1 MANNI
6 YPPVPAAADTYAG
19 LIILTTA
26 SVAYFTLASNYGK
39 AIVPVEF
46 SHANGFPVGS
56 GRSIW
61 YVRYID
67 WAITTPALLL
77 ELTLATGLPLSD
89 VITVIFF
96 DLVMIVTGLVGALIP
111 TVYKWAFWTFGTVSL
126 FYIWW
131 VLAGP
136 ARTSSQLLGG
146 GFAKAFTTSAAILSV
161 LWLVYPII
169 WGVADG
175 GNVITTDSE
184 MVAYGVL
191 DVLAKP
197 VFLFVHLWLLSKE
210 DLSALQLSSGKYT
223 ATANGVTYDR
233 EKGAFTG
240 GPNNHTAVDNTPAT
254 AGKRGMFGRK
264 GRYDATTQPATAA
277 TSEPAAPRPS
287 EATAVSQH

>member
-1 MANNI
+1 MTLPRGQRVFHQI
-6 YPPVPAAADTYAG
+6 G

-26 SVAYFTLASNYGK
+26 SIAYFTLASNYGK

-96 DLVMIVTGLVGALIP
+96 DLVMIITGLVGALIP
-111 TVYKWAFWTFGTVSL
+111 TSYKWAFWTFGTASL

-136 ARTSSQLLGG
+136 ARQSSRLLGG
-146 GFAKAFTTSAAILSV
+146 GFARSFTISAAILSV
-161 LWLVYPII
+161 LWLVYPIV

-191 DVLAKP
+191 DFLAKP
-197 VFLFVHLWLLSKE
+197 VFLFVHLFLLSKE
-210 DLSALQLSSGKYT
+210 DLSALQLSSGKFS
-223 ATANGVTYDR
+223 ATNNGGIQYDR
-233 EKGAFTG
+233 EKNAFV
-240 GPNNHTAVDNTPAT
+240 GPNTANPAT
-254 AGKRGMFGRK
+254 PNNTTGKRGMFGRK
-264 GRYDATTQPATAA
+264 GRFDANNNTDAA
-277 TSEPAAPRPS
+277 AISEPSPPRPS
-287 EATAVSQH
+287 EATAVSH

>member
-1 MANNI
+1 M
-6 YPPVPAAADTYAG
+6 
-19 LIILTTA
+19 TTA
-26 SVAYFTLASNYGK
+26 SIAYFTLASNYGK
-39 AIVPVEF
+39 TPVPVEF

-56 GRSIW
+56 TRSIW

-67 WAITTPALLL
+67 WVITTPALLL

-96 DLVMIVTGLVGALIP
+96 DLVMIITGLVGALIP
-111 TVYKWAFWTFGTVSL
+111 TVYKWAFWTFGTASL

-136 ARTSSQLLGG
+136 ARTSSRLLGG
-146 GFAKAFTTSAAILSV
+146 GFAKSFTISAAFLSV
-161 LWLVYPII
+161 LWLVYPVI

-175 GNVITTDSE
+175 GNVIVTDSE

-197 VFLFVHLWLLSKE
+197 VFLFVHLFLLSKE
-210 DLSALQLSSGKYT
+210 DLAALQLSSGKYT
-223 ATANGVTYDR
+223 ASAGGITYDR

-240 GPNNHTAVDNTPAT
+240 PNNRNNQNIAAHNTPAAAPAT
-254 AGKRGMFGRK
+254 AGKKGIFGRK
-264 GRYDATTQPATAA
+264 GRYDATAQPASGNGTAA
-277 TSEPAAPRPS
+277 AAEPAAPRPS